1 MMKPIMDA
9 TGKDLVQASIAP
21 RSQKDRQR
29 LRLALSAFV
38 ENDPS
43 ITWPSIHWIEAES
56 GNVLLRAA
64 NEADLTS
71 TLDKIKRDHVIGADT
86 GPPQVVCRATI
97 ARVTEID
104 YTHKRQIGGT
114 GEFARIKLTA
124 TANDIGRGFQF
135 RSEIVG
141 GAVPEAYIPAVEKG
155 MRSVIGPGVI
165 AGDPV
170 VDISVILFDGAFH
183 DIDSSPLTFETAA
196 RMAIRQVLHMGELVI
211 LEPVMQLEVVTPA
224 DYAELIAAD
233 LRARGGRID
242 RQDPHGDTVIINAL
256 VPLAN
261 LLGYGNQLHIRS
273 DGQASHSMRLDHY
286 ERVPPDDADPPS
298 AGGAAALARR
308 LFR

>member
-104 YTHKRQIGGT
+104 YTHKRYRPRLPIPVRDRRRRGAGSLYSRRRKRHAIG
-114 GEFARIKLTA
+114 
-124 TANDIGRGFQF
+124 
-135 RSEIVG
+135 
-141 GAVPEAYIPAVEKG
+141 
-155 MRSVIGPGVI
+155 
-165 AGDPV
+165 
-170 VDISVILFDGAFH
+170 H
-183 DIDSSPLTFETAA
+183 
-196 RMAIRQVLHMGELVI
+196 
-211 LEPVMQLEVVTPA
+211 
-224 DYAELIAAD
+224 
-233 LRARGGRID
+233 RARRD
-242 RQDPHGDTVIINAL
+242 R
-256 VPLAN
+256 
-261 LLGYGNQLHIRS
+261 R
-273 DGQASHSMRLDHY
+273 
-286 ERVPPDDADPPS
+286 
-298 AGGAAALARR
+298 
-308 LFR
+308 